1 MRTPEY
7 LPFFVSA
14 AIVPRGSRDPE
25 PYNGVLPKERTTMPE
40 RVRSAQNISRMCMV
54 CGVENPAGLHARFY
68 ELDTGELAGVFTPR
82 EEHQGY
88 PGRLHGGIASTIL
101 DEAIGRAINI
111 TDADAWGVTIELTV
125 RYRKPV
131 PLGSEIIAHARITK
145 DSGRIFEGSGEIR
158 LEDGSVAVEAR
169 GRYLRLPIDRIADGD
184 FESEWFADEGPLP
197 NTIV

>member
-1 MRTPEY
+1 M
-7 LPFFVSA
+7 
-14 AIVPRGSRDPE
+14 
-25 PYNGVLPKERTTMPE
+25 
-40 RVRSAQNISRMCMV
+40 
-54 CGVENPAGLHARFY
+54 
-68 ELDTGELAGVFTPR
+68 
-82 EEHQGY
+82 
-88 PGRLHGGIASTIL
+88 
-101 DEAIGRAINI
+101 
-111 TDADAWGVTIELTV
+111 TIELTV

-197 NTIV
+197 DTIA